1 MSNHTSRRS
10 PKKSPKR
17 LVVWKDQAQLDA
29 RRKAAEEEAW
39 KVAYLISKTG
49 TWKVAGYDEV
59 FKSLRRVLKENV

>member
-29 RRKAAEEEAW
+29 RKKAAEEEAW
-39 KVAYLISKTG
+39 KVLNAPETIEQATKALEMLERLG
-49 TWKVAGYDEV
+49 A
-59 FKSLRRVLKENV
+59 L